1 MCVQR
6 ARACLLGALL
16 FVFCSQ
22 RTLAQYSSPDDAF
35 VPPVTV
41 APQSSGNQGV
51 AVPPSDS
58 ADFDQF
64 SPLRTA
70 LQEGDPA
77 DSEEAP
83 GADLRAQ
90 IKQLQE
96 DFKGLQKK
104 ENALEGKPYPRVK
117 ANGFFQAD
125 YAWFSQDAANKQQLG
140 NIQDGWDFR
149 RVRFNLRGDVSDN
162 VEYASE
168 MDFAGSGRPSFRDVS
183 MTIRRDIP
191 LIRNLKFGYWRQ
203 PFGMAS
209 LTSSRNFPLLER
221 GLTQTFVPF
230 RQIGM
235 GTFGINEAKSA
246 TYAASVYR
254 FPSDNFGGNLGDSGG
269 YGMAGRVTWLPWC
282 DADETHLLH
291 LGAAYSFANPSTNT
305 IQYQTTNEVDQSAGG
320 TLPGQLGTTPPFVNT
335 GVMPARN
342 QNLFGLELASRH
354 GAFWTQSEVMWAQVN
369 QINAPV
375 VTFPAMYSEAGY
387 LLSRG
392 DRREYDKNAAVFA
405 GVDPERDFG
414 KEGWG
419 AFEIVGRIS
428 YIDLNSQNIHGGRLV
443 DLSTGLNWYLNEYAK
458 LQFVHIHSFLDRQ
471 PTGHSDADAMVMR
484 VMVSFY

>member
-1 MCVQR
+1 MSFQR
-6 ARACLLGALL
+6 AGACLLGVVL
-16 FVFCSQ
+16 FVCCSQ
-22 RTLAQYSSPDDAF
+22 RTFAQYSSPDDYA
-35 VPPVTV
+35 PPIVV
-41 APQSSGNQGV
+41 APQQPADPGADLS
-51 AVPPSDS
+51 PPESD
-58 ADFDQF
+58 DFDQF

-70 LQEGDPA
+70 LKDGDTSDSA
-77 DSEEAP
+77 DAP

-90 IKQLQE
+90 VKKLQE
-96 DFKGLQKK
+96 DFLALQKK
-104 ENALEGKPYPRVK
+104 EKALEGKPYPRVK

-125 YAWFSQDAANKQQLG
+125 YAWFSQDAANRQELG

-168 MDFAGSGRPSFRDVS
+168 MDFAAAGRPSFRDVS
-183 MTIRRDIP
+183 MTVRRDVP
-191 LIRNLKFGYWRQ
+191 VIRNLKFGYWRQ

-209 LTSSRNFPLLER
+209 LTSARNFPLLER

-235 GTFGINEAKSA
+235 GTFGTNEQKSA
-246 TYAASVYR
+246 TYAISVYR

-269 YGMAGRVTWLPWC
+269 YGMAGRATWLPWC
-282 DADETHLLH
+282 DADGTHLLH

-305 IQYQTTNEVDQSAGG
+305 IQYRSMNEVDQSAGG
-320 TLPGQLGTTPPFVNT
+320 TLPGQLAATAYFVDT
-335 GVMPARN
+335 GLMPAKN

-354 GAFWTQSEVMWAQVN
+354 GALWTQTEIMWAQVN

-375 VTFPAMYSEAGY
+375 VTFPAMYSEVGY
-387 LLSRG
+387 LLSSG

-405 GVDPERDFG
+405 GVIPKQNFG
-414 KEGWG
+414 KDGWG
-419 AFEIVGRIS
+419 ALELVARVS
-428 YIDLNSQNIHGGRLV
+428 YIDLNSQDIQGGRLT

-484 VMVSFY
+484 VQVSFY